1 MLCDSTTGYILSFKL
16 YSGVKVSLN
25 STILELLEHSAGKW
39 HHLYMKKFYNS
50 VKLSKILLK
59 KKIRVCGAIR
69 QNQGFPNSLK
79 YKRLKIFETAFKRK
93 GEILFQM
100 WRSSK
105 NKDIKMISTIHN
117 AEIINTG
124 KKYRK
129 SNDPIQKPECIVDYD
144 KHMNRVVRADRYLRF
159 YPIYRKTIKWSK
171 KAVLYLFNCAL
182 FNSFRVYK
190 YKYSNVNSTKTLQFH
205 DFLLKLC
212 EAWIQD
218 NLPKRNKY
226 IPTMSNGLHQDLIQQ
241 LSSHQLKD
249 HQLVLI
255 SETNKRKRRRCRVCY
270 ANKLQKTTNL
280 ICKICKV
287 PLHLNDCFVL
297 YHLKEKH

>member
-93 GEILFQM
+93 GEILSQM

-117 AEIINTG
+117 AKLVHTG
-124 KKYRK
+124 KIYRK
-129 SNDPIQKPECIVDYD
+129 TNRPIRKPECMVDYNH
-144 KHMNRVVRADRYLRF
+144 HMKGVVRPDQYLRF
-159 YPIYRKTIKWSK
+159 YPMYKKTIKWSTK
-171 KAVLYLFNCAL
+171 VVFYLINCAL

-190 YKYSNVNSTKTLQFH
+190 YFNVNSTK
-205 DFLLKLC
+205 LLKFNYFLMKLC
-212 EAWIQD
+212 HAWTQN
-218 NLPKRNKY
+218 NLAKRNEY
-226 IPTMSNGLHQDLIQQ
+226 IPTLSSDLHHGLIQR
-241 LSSHQLKD
+241 LSSQIKD

-255 SETNKRKRRRCRVCY
+255 SETNKRKRRRCRECH
-270 ANKLQKTTNL
+270 ANKLRKTTNL
-280 ICKICKV
+280 ICKICEV
-287 PLHLNDCFVL
+287 PLHLKDCFVL
-297 YHLKEKH
+297 YHLKRNIK